1 MILTVKVRN
10 SLYDK
15 RHLYAK
21 NVDIPE
27 YDYYTGELHS
37 ASKWDGNNTFRLKDI
52 FTGFER
58 VIQKE
63 LVECGWKH

>member
-10 SLYDK
+10 SFYDK
-15 RHLYAK
+15 RHLYAQGLF
-21 NVDIPE
+21 NE
-27 YDYYTGELHS
+27 YDYYTGELLPS
-37 ASKWDGNNTFRLKDI
+37 SKWDGDHAFRLKDL

-63 LVECGWKH
+63 LAECGWKH

>member
-15 RHLYAK
+15 RHLYAQG
-21 NVDIPE
+21 VFRE
-27 YDYYTGELHS
+27 YDYYTGKLLS
-37 ASKWDGNNTFRLKDI
+37 SSKWDDDNTFRLKDL